1 MDIRTAEFVKSSS
14 SHNECPAGQLPEFA
28 FIGRSNVGKSSLINL
43 LTGKKG
49 LAKTSSTPG
58 KTTLI
63 NHFLINK
70 NWYLVDLPGYGFA
83 KVSKTAKEKFNQMIE
98 DYFESRSNLINTYLL
113 IDCRHKPM
121 LVDLSFMEW
130 LASNGRSFTIV
141 FTKTDKLTK
150 NQLQQAVQQYRNE
163 MLKTWE
169 EFPPFLISS
178 VITNL
183 GRQDILDDITALIA
197 EN

>member
-1 MDIRTAEFVKSSS
+1 M
-14 SHNECPAGQLPEFA
+14 
-28 FIGRSNVGKSSLINL
+28 
-43 LTGKKG
+43 LTGNKN

-113 IDCRHKPM
+113 IDCRHEPM

-130 LASNGRSFTIV
+130 LASNGRPFTIV

-150 NQLQQAVQQYRNE
+150 NQLQQAVQKYRNE

-183 GRQDILDDITALIA
+183 GKQDILDDITALIS